1 MPTALELNARDL
13 ELELAWFTQVLDARF
28 KAYFSEEAVGDVFAI
43 APPDLSASE
52 SPYARFIQHYAPTF
66 GERLAVVLGL
76 VPHIRPRL
84 LDVFFTKPCVGLLR
98 ENYADRQIST
108 GNGQAFVWCLAAA
121 AILAIGYSPN
131 PYFFP

>member
-1 MPTALELNARDL
+1 MATALELNARDL
-13 ELELAWFTQVLDARF
+13 ELELAWFGQVLDARF
-28 KAYFSEEAVGDVFAI
+28 KAYFGEEEAVGDVFAI

-84 LDVFFTKPCVGLLR
+84 LDVFFTK
-98 ENYADRQIST
+98 NKTFDRKFTEFGGKQGPGGEFMPT
-108 GNGQAFVWCLAAA
+108 GETLAF
-121 AILAIGYSPN
+121 
-131 PYFFP
+131 